1 MIWLELDIDKDL
13 VVIKSFKDWLQTKLK
28 TTMSTEEFQKDTMKQ
43 NWKEKVME
51 GELTVSKRLKKHINQ
66 S

>member
-1 MIWLELDIDKDL
+1 MELDIDEDL
-13 VVIKSFKDWLQTKLK
+13 VVIKSFEDWLQTKLK
-28 TTMSTEEFQKDTMKQ
+28 ATMSTEEFQKDTMKQ
-43 NWKEKVME
+43 NGKEKVME